1 MSQRTSF
8 SALTLLF
15 CLLIATMLQ
24 PGRAY
29 AARSQ
34 DDQAVAAVLDSLV
47 AATYFDDSHFRQWKD
62 DVPNGFSPTFI
73 PQFDDETY
81 AERIA
86 ELNRRTPIR
95 LTYNEHVKNFIK
107 LYAVD
112 KRVMTAKILGLTKT
126 YFPLFEQKLREY
138 NMPTELKYLAIVE
151 SALNPVAVSS
161 ANAKGLWQF
170 IYGTGKMYGLKSTSF
185 VEDRFDPYKATVAA
199 CEHMTDLYDIY
210 GDWFL
215 VLAAYNAG
223 AGNVNKAIRRSGGR
237 RDYWGIWSKL
247 PSETRSYV
255 PAFIAVT
262 YVMNYYKEHNI
273 IPEEPGYLYE
283 NIATVNVSDVLAFDQ
298 IHEVLGIPLQDLEFL
313 NPQYK
318 RGVIPVIGPAPLSL
332 RLPDHYVDDFNR
344 KEKEL
349 YVHKSQSGIDRAQL
363 LASVKEGGKERKI
376 HRVRRGETLA
386 SIARMHRCYVSQL
399 IKWNNLRNSR
409 IYPGQK
415 LSVFGAPETIRRS
428 SKPSSAPSIVYHK
441 VRKGESLI
449 RIAKRY
455 KVSVSNLASWN
466 NLGRR
471 RTIYAGQKLKIY
483 GRGSGSTSSSSSVS
497 QTHIVRRGET
507 LGAIAK
513 RYKVSVSNIASW
525 NSLGRRR
532 TIYPG
537 QKLKIYG
544 RGSGSTSSSSS
555 VSQTH
560 IVRRGETLG
569 AIAKRYKVSVS
580 NIASWNSLGRRRTI
594 YPGQK
599 LKINGRTSGSTSGAA
614 RTYIVKRGDTLGAIA
629 SRYKVSVSKIVSWN
643 NLGKRRLI
651 YPGQKLKVSSH

>member
-1 MSQRTSF
+1 MSQRPCFSF
-8 SALTLLF
+8 FAIF
-15 CLLIATMLQ
+15 FALLIST
-24 PGRAY
+24 
-29 AARSQ
+29 AAPS
-34 DDQAVAAVLDSLV
+34 DDVCAASYRDDEAVAAVLDSLV

-62 DVPNGFSPTFI
+62 DAPNGFSPTFI

-86 ELNRRTPIR
+86 DINRRTPIK
-95 LTYNEHVKNFIK
+95 LTYNEHVKSFIK

-112 KRVMTAKILGLTKT
+112 KRVMTAKILGLTRI
-126 YFPLFEQKLREY
+126 YFPLFEEKLRQY
-138 NMPTELKYLAIVE
+138 NIPEELKYLAIVE

-161 ANAKGLWQF
+161 ASAKGLWQF

-199 CEHMTDLYDIY
+199 CEHMRDLYDIY

-237 RDYWGIWSKL
+237 RDYWQIWSNL

-262 YVMNYYKEHNI
+262 YVMNYFSEHNI
-273 IPEEPGYLYE
+273 RPLEPGYLYE

-298 IHEVLGIPLQDLEFL
+298 IHEVLGIPVEDLEFL

-318 RGVIPVIGPAPLSL
+318 RGVIPVIGSVPQTL
-332 RLPDHYVDDFNR
+332 RLPRNYVDDFKR

-349 YVHKSQSGIDRAQL
+349 YAHKSQSGIDRVQL
-363 LASVKEGGKERKI
+363 LAAVKEGGQERKI
-376 HRVRRGETLA
+376 HVVRRGETLA

-399 IKWNNLRNSR
+399 IRWNNLRNSR

-415 LSVFGAPETIRRS
+415 LSVFGAPESVRRA
-428 SKPSSAPSIVYHK
+428 SKPSAAPSTVYHK

-449 RIAKRY
+449 RIANRY
-455 KVSVSNLASWN
+455 KVSVSDIASWN
-466 NLGRR
+466 NLGSR
-471 RTIYAGQKLKIY
+471 RTIYAGQRLKIY
-483 GRGSGSTSSSSSVS
+483 GRGSVSSSSSSSSFSSSNAS

-507 LGAIAK
+507 LGAIAS

-525 NSLGRRR
+525 NNLGSRRTIYPGQKLKIHGGSQASSSGAARTHIVKRGDTLGAISKRYGVSVKALVQWNDLGRRR

-537 QKLKIYG
+537 QKL
-544 RGSGSTSSSSS
+544 R
-555 VSQTH
+555 
-560 IVRRGETLG
+560 
-569 AIAKRYKVSVS
+569 
-580 NIASWNSLGRRRTI
+580 
-594 YPGQK
+594 
-599 LKINGRTSGSTSGAA
+599 
-614 RTYIVKRGDTLGAIA
+614 
-629 SRYKVSVSKIVSWN
+629 
-643 NLGKRRLI
+643 
-651 YPGQKLKVSSH
+651 VSSR

>member
-1 MSQRTSF
+1 
-8 SALTLLF
+8 
-15 CLLIATMLQ
+15 MLQ

-62 DVPNGFSPTFI
+62 EVPNGFSPTFI

-332 RLPDHYVDDFNR
+332 RLPDHYVDDFKR
-344 KEKEL
+344 KEKKL
-349 YVHKSQSGIDRAQL
+349 YAHKSQSGIDRVQL

-415 LSVFGAPETIRRS
+415 LSVFGAPETIRRA

-441 VRKGESLI
+441 VRRGESLI

-471 RTIYAGQKLKIY
+471 RTIYAGSEAQNIWPRFRFDVVLFQRVANPY
-483 GRGSGSTSSSSSVS
+483 CPSWGNPWSDCQTLQGERQQSRLMEQSRSAPHYLSGSEAQNIWPRFRFDVVLFQRVANPYCPSWGNPWSDCQTLQGERQQYRFMEQSRSESHYLSRSETQNKRQDIRFDVRSSQDVYS
-497 QTHIVRRGET
+497 QTGRYAGRYRESLQGERQQDC
-507 LGAIAK
+507 L
-513 RYKVSVSNIASW
+513 
-525 NSLGRRR
+525 L
-532 TIYPG
+532 
-537 QKLKIYG
+537 
-544 RGSGSTSSSSS
+544 
-555 VSQTH
+555 
-560 IVRRGETLG
+560 E
-569 AIAKRYKVSVS
+569 
-580 NIASWNSLGRRRTI
+580 
-594 YPGQK
+594 
-599 LKINGRTSGSTSGAA
+599 
-614 RTYIVKRGDTLGAIA
+614 
-629 SRYKVSVSKIVSWN
+629 
-643 NLGKRRLI
+643 
-651 YPGQKLKVSSH
+651 